1 MNKPERALA
10 TTDREERLLDV
21 FAERI
26 SRQAYAEDDTS
37 GEDEQAIDLRAIW
50 SAVYRNRMLIAA
62 ILAVAL
68 AAGVASI
75 LLTTPTYRGVTTVQV
90 EQHSAKVLGTEDIE
104 PDPSPQEAE
113 RFLQTQVDIVKSR
126 ALASRVAS
134 DLNLIDNEAFL
145 DSVGAEPMDSEE
157 PASARREQVLTL
169 LAENLSVALPRN
181 SRVVPI
187 AFDGRDPDWAAR
199 TANSFA
205 ENFIEMNLERRFET
219 SSYSREF
226 LQKQLASTKT
236 KLEASERALIDYA
249 RGAGLIDASAGAS
262 TVGDS
267 AGPRSL
273 TTASLVQLND
283 AYSQARALRVQ
294 RQQRWEQAQA
304 TPLMSL
310 PEVLANPAIQELTQK
325 RAEIEALYQQELQRR
340 KQGHPT
346 VVQAQANLAELNR
359 QIAALAQNLRNSI
372 RDQYLVALKQERA
385 LAGNVSQLKGAT
397 LAEQDRG
404 VRYNIIKREVDTN
417 RELYNGLLQ
426 RFKEVGAQAGITSN
440 NISVVDRAERPPEP
454 ISPRPATNMALA
466 GLSGLALAFL
476 LVFLRERFDDVVR
489 SPEDVDRKLQLPFL
503 GAVPMITGPSD
514 AVAAALAAPRSAVS
528 EGYEAVRSSI
538 ELSSTSGVPAS
549 LFLTSSRP
557 GEGKSTTAYALAR
570 DMAAIG
576 RRVLLIDGDLRNPS
590 LHRHVRLANKT
601 GLSTL
606 LAHKNSVK
614 EVIQRT
620 NQAGLDFLGSGPLPP
635 NPAQL
640 LASHELP
647 ELLDEL
653 CQAYDLVV
661 IDGPPVLGLADAPRL
676 ATLVGGVV
684 FVIQANGAHRGHA
697 KAALKR
703 LAAVHAKVIGA
714 VLTKYDSR
722 RTGYADYGYE
732 YSYGESRSAPAL
744 GASWSG

>member
-10 TTDREERLLDV
+10 TTDGEERLLQV
-21 FAERI
+21 FAEHI
-26 SRQAYAEDDTS
+26 SRQSYPEDETS
-37 GEDEQAIDLRAIW
+37 GADEQSIDLRAIW

-62 ILAVAL
+62 ILAIAL
-68 AAGVASI
+68 AAGIASI

-90 EQHSAKVLGTEDIE
+90 EQHSAKVLGTEDVE

-113 RFLQTQVDIVKSR
+113 RFLQTQVDIVRSR

-145 DSVGAEPMDSEE
+145 SSVGAEPMDSDE

-169 LAENLSVALPRN
+169 LAENLSVTLPRN

-187 AFDGRDPDWAAR
+187 AFDGRDPNWAAR

-226 LQKQLASTKT
+226 LQRQLASTKT

-249 RGAGLIDASAGAS
+249 RAAGLIDASAGAS
-262 TVGDS
+262 TVGDA

-283 AYSQARALRVQ
+283 AYSQARSLRVQ

-325 RAEIEALYQQELQRR
+325 RAEVEALYQQELQRR

-346 VVQAQANLAELNR
+346 VVQARANLAELNR
-359 QIAALAQNLRNSI
+359 QIATLAQNLRNSI

-417 RELYNGLLQ
+417 RELYDGLLQ

-440 NISVVDRAERPPEP
+440 NISIVDRAEPPPEP

-489 SPEDVDRKLQLPFL
+489 SPEDVDRKLHLPFL

-514 AVAAALAAPRSAVS
+514 AVAAALAAPRSTVS

-538 ELSSTSGVPAS
+538 ELSSASGVPAS

-590 LHRHVRLANKT
+590 LHRHVRLGNKI

-606 LAHKNSVK
+606 LARKNSVK
-614 EVIQRT
+614 DVIQRT
-620 NQAGLDFLGSGPLPP
+620 SQAGLDFLGSGPLPP

-640 LASHELP
+640 LASNDLP

-653 CQAYDLVV
+653 CQAYDLVI

-703 LAAVHAKVIGA
+703 LASVNARIIGA

-732 YSYGESRSAPAL
+732 YSYGESRSTPKL